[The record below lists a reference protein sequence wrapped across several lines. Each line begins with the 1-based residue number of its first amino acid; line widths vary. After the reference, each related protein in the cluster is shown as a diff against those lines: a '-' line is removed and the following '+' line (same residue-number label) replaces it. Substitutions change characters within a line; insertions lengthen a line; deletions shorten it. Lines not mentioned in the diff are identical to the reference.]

1 MRITVVPT
9 SFGCHD
15 NYYFLCQDKWEIQD
29 KLVKE
34 ENGQVGGGQK
44 DKGLLE
50 GRGQAIPNENGE
62 LERHSSVS

>member
-1 MRITVVPT
+1 MRITVVAT
-9 SFGCHD
+9 LLGCHD
-15 NYYFLCQDKWEIQD
+15 NYYFLCQDKWDIRD

-34 ENGQVGGGQK
+34 ENGQVGGQK

-50 GRGQAIPNENGE
+50 GRGQAIPNENAE